1 MAFRL
6 PNGSTVD
13 LAATYGNSV
22 TITAI
27 SNAATAVVTAAAHGL
42 SDGDY
47 VEITSGWLGLN
58 GRIFRVD
65 NTTTGT
71 FELEGINTT
80 DTNRY
85 PTGGG
90 AGSLR
95 EVATTVQVA
104 QITDVAT
111 SGGDQQFLTFGF
123 LEENDDRQIP
133 TTRSPQTITFTVA
146 DDPSQAFVP
155 VAEAAD
161 QRRTPNGVFLN
172 LPDGSKILYNGY
184 LSFSE
189 TPSLSRNNL
198 MVRTMTFS
206 LSGRPTRYN
215 V

>member
-1 MAFRL
+1 MSFRL

-22 TITAI
+22 IITAI

-85 PTGGG
+85 PSGGG

-95 EVATTVQVA
+95 EVATT
-104 QITDVAT
+104 
-111 SGGDQQFLTFGF
+111 
-123 LEENDDRQIP
+123 
-133 TTRSPQTITFTVA
+133 
-146 DDPSQAFVP
+146 
-155 VAEAAD
+155 
-161 QRRTPNGVFLN
+161 
-172 LPDGSKILYNGY
+172 
-184 LSFSE
+184 
-189 TPSLSRNNL
+189 
-198 MVRTMTFS
+198 
-206 LSGRPTRYN
+206 
-215 V
+215 

>member
-80 DTNRY
+80 DANRY
-85 PTGGG
+85 PTSGG

>member
-1 MAFRL
+1 MFRL

-85 PTGGG
+85 PSGGG

>member
-1 MAFRL
+1 MSFRL

-85 PTGGG
+85 PSGGG

>member
-1 MAFRL
+1 MFRL

-65 NTTTGT
+65 NTTTST

-85 PTGGG
+85 PSGGG